1 MQAFEKLGVFYLGR
15 PYDLEQEQ
23 IGEAPLLYEAADLT
37 THGVCV
43 GMTGSGKTGLCVS
56 LLEEAALDG
65 IPAIAIDPK
74 GDLGNLMLTFP
85 GLSAE
90 EFEPWVQ
97 ADDARRKGQSVAEYA
112 AGQAELWRSGL
123 ADWGQDGERIRR
135 LRDAVDCRIYT
146 PGSEAGLP
154 VSILASLGAPGAEVR
169 EDREAFGDRIET
181 TVTSLLALIGVEAD
195 PVQSQEHL
203 LLSSI
208 LDHQWRQGAGID
220 LGGLIG
226 LVQEPPVSRVGVLE
240 LESFY
245 PAKERFKLATRLNA
259 LLASPGFGV
268 WLQGQ
273 PLDIDRILFN
283 DQGKPRIA
291 VFSIAHLSDEER
303 MFFVSLLLSELVGWV
318 RSQPGTS
325 NLRALLY
332 MDEVFGFMPPVAQPP
347 SKKPLLTLLKQAR
360 AHGLGVLLATQN
372 PVDLDYKGLSNTGT
386 WFLGRLQTERD
397 KMRVLEGLESLSG
410 TMSKQDLDRTLSQL
424 GKRVFLLHNVH
435 EPAPVL
441 FHTRWAMS
449 YLRGPLARAE
459 ISRLMDPFRPE
470 LPDPENAAPAAE
482 AAAAPA
488 GGQARPAEATDHITR
503 PVLDP
508 GIETWYLPDSGAG
521 GEYRPGLLGT
531 ARMYF
536 ANRSKTLEHRE
547 EVCQWLLLGADASRP
562 DWDASE
568 ELTLD
573 GDSLG
578 AEPRPQIPFAE
589 LPAAAASP
597 DSYAGWRKDFVNHL
611 YRNRRVQVLRCDELD
626 AESKPG
632 EDERDFRI
640 RLGELARAE
649 RDRRADE
656 LREDYAARQEKI
668 AERIARAEAKVAEQK
683 AQARDSKLSAVIS
696 AGTTILSAVLGR
708 KGLSRGTVSDAQTA
722 MRRASRTSKE
732 KRDVE
737 LAEDSLERL
746 EEELVELEQSLQ
758 ADLDAMRDKLDP
770 LTAELDTV
778 ELKPLKRDVEV
789 TAFGL
794 GWRLG

>member
-1 MQAFEKLGVFYLGR
+1 MQPFEKLGAFYLGR
-15 PYDLEQEQ
+15 PYDLEQKA
-23 IGEAPLLYEAADLT
+23 IGEAPILYEAADLT

-43 GMTGSGKTGLCVS
+43 GMTGSGKTGLCIS

-97 ADDARRKGQSVAEYA
+97 ADDARRKDQSVAEYA
-112 AGQAELWRSGL
+112 SGQAELWRGGL

-135 LRDAVDCRIYT
+135 LREAAECRIYT

-154 VSILASLGAPGAEVR
+154 VSILASLAAPNAGVR
-169 EDREAFGDRIET
+169 GDRELFGDRVET
-181 TVTSLLALIGVEAD
+181 TVTSLLSLIGFKAD

-208 LDHQWRQGAGID
+208 LDHQWQQGVDID

-226 LVQEPPVSRVGVLE
+226 LVQEPPVSRVGVLQ

-245 PAKERFKLATRLNA
+245 PAKERFKLATGLNA
-259 LLASPGFGV
+259 LLASPGFDI

-283 DQGKPRIA
+283 DQGKPRTA

-318 RSQPGTS
+318 RSQSGTS

-397 KMRVLEGLESLSG
+397 KMRVLEGLDSLSG
-410 TMSKQDLDRTLSQL
+410 TMSKQDLDRTLSEV

-449 YLRGPLARAE
+449 YLRGPLARTE
-459 ISRLMDPFRPE
+459 IERLMDPFRSE
-470 LPDPENAAPAAE
+470 LPSEEAPEPVPVMPQAVAGAE
-482 AAAAPA
+482 AQPDAA
-488 GGQARPAEATDHITR
+488 DHMTP

-508 GIETWYLPDSGAG
+508 EIETWYLPAPESGQA
-521 GEYRPGLLGT
+521 YRPGLLGC

-536 ANRSKTLEHRE
+536 TNRSKALEHRE
-547 EVCQWLLLGADASRP
+547 EVYQWLALDGEASQP
-562 DWDASE
+562 DWDRSE
-568 ELTLD
+568 ELVLTQTDLD
-573 GDSLG
+573 DS
-578 AEPRPQIPFAE
+578 PREGLAFDE
-589 LPAAAASP
+589 LPAPAASLK
-597 DSYAGWRKDFVNHL
+597 SYSDWQKDFVNHL
-611 YRNRRVQVLRCDELD
+611 YRNRRVEVLRCGELD

-640 RLGELARAE
+640 RLGEVARAE

-656 LREDYAARQEKI
+656 LREDYASRQEKL
-668 AERIARAEAKVAEQK
+668 AERIARAEAKLAEQS

-732 KRDVE
+732 GRDVE

-746 EEELVELEQSLQ
+746 EKELTELEQSLQ
-758 ADLDAMRDKLDP
+758 DDLDAMRDKLDP
-770 LTAELDTV
+770 LTAELTSV
-778 ELKPLKRDVEV
+778 ELKPLKRDIEV